1 MGRPPNPNTTNFLRK
16 IGKAEQTI
24 LAVAGKGD
32 ISQGFLEILDVY
44 RHFYNQGL
52 RPNMNHRETMQE
64 KHKALKSQGRHGSQR
79 KG

>member
-1 MGRPPNPNTTNFLRK
+1 MGRPANPNTTNFLRK
-16 IGKAEQTI
+16 IGKEEQTI

-52 RPNMNHRETMQE
+52 RPNMNLEHITINIPDDND
-64 KHKALKSQGRHGSQR
+64 S
-79 KG
+79 